1 MSDNEHVEEQLV
13 TYDLTTDPEPTTK
26 KRRYNQKQSLNT
38 LLINLFNVLSL
49 CCESPL
55 TVKEWLMHQIKTGNL
70 LLTNEIQIL
79 SPLFNVIQDYKES
92 LDSGPADGEL
102 NWNSF
107 QKYISNHSFS
117 TTLFPYTLL
126 QSLLTCIS
134 TCWND
139 MQKRQ
144 QDLAL
149 STSIPQTVVTKHGTT
164 STSFMTVN
172 GPQTNA
178 TTHCSQELGLNP
190 ETLQKRLLGVQSV
203 VPSTSEISYTIS
215 ITNDE
220 VCSTSKF
227 ATPPKAEHWMEL
239 KIYPATALKATG
251 KFGKWGREI
260 VNIASYVTY
269 EGSPRTTM
277 DSYVQAIV
285 MEAVNYMQKLK
296 KDVESNPQN
305 YPNNPITE
313 SVYRKRQNN
322 T

>member
-1 MSDNEHVEEQLV
+1 MSDSEQVEEPV
-13 TYDLTTDPEPTTK
+13 TFDLTQEPEPTTSK
-26 KRRYNQKQSLNT
+26 KRRYNPKQSINT
-38 LLINLFNVLSL
+38 LLVNLFNVLSL
-49 CCESPL
+49 CCDSPL
-55 TVKEWLMHQIKTGNL
+55 TVKEWIMNQIKTGNL

-79 SPLFNVIQDYKES
+79 SPLFNVIVDYKES
-92 LDSGPADGEL
+92 LDNGLADGEV

-107 QKYISNHSFS
+107 QKYISNRTFS
-117 TTLFPYTLL
+117 TTLFPYTQL

-139 MQKRQ
+139 MQKKQ
-144 QDLAL
+144 LDLA
-149 STSIPQTVVTKHGTT
+149 SSICIPQTVVTKLGTT
-164 STSFMTVN
+164 STLSMTAN
-172 GPQTNA
+172 GLPTNV
-178 TTHCSQELGLNP
+178 TMPCSQELGLNP
-190 ETLQKRLLGVQSV
+190 ETLQKQLLGVQSV
-203 VPSTSEISYTIS
+203 VPSTSEICYTIS

-239 KIYPATALKATG
+239 KIYPVTALKATG

-285 MEAVNYMQKLK
+285 MEAVTYMQKLK
-296 KDVESNPQN
+296 KDVETNPQK